1 MLFSQDDIK
10 KIKQL
15 IIFSIFIIAALWKY
29 EVIFQIFAYILKIFF
44 PFLLGGTIA
53 FVLNV
58 PMNFIERKLSEKI
71 NSEINSGKKESSG
84 GVKTMR
90 SVSLLIVMVSV
101 LCIFGMILFVLIPKL
116 IHTFQNVGEQL
127 DLFFEKISL
136 CFEKME
142 NQDSIFS
149 FMEFNIND
157 VRNVIQKFFISGT
170 GNLWD
175 STFKIAR
182 SVARGVVNT
191 LIAIV
196 FAIYL
201 LLQKETI
208 GRQIKKVLYAFFR
221 KGRVDA
227 FLEVM
232 SLTYHTF
239 SGFLTGQ
246 CLEAVILGSLF
257 IVVLLLF
264 RIPYALLIG
273 ILITFTALVPVF
285 GALAGCLIGTFLIF
299 VTDPMKA
306 LGFIIIFIILQQIEG
321 NFIYPHVVGNSV
333 GLPSIWV
340 LAAVT
345 LGGNLMGITGM
356 LIFIP
361 VVSVLYA
368 LFREIVYLKLKK
380 SGIKPEDISY
390 F

>member
-1 MLFSQDDIK
+1 MIFSQNDIK

-15 IIFSIFIIAALWKY
+15 IVFSIVMIAVFWKY
-29 EVIFQIFAYILKIFF
+29 EVIFQMFSYILKIFF
-44 PFLLGGTIA
+44 PFLLGGAIA

-58 PMNFIERKLSEKI
+58 PMNFVEEKLKSKI
-71 NSEINSGKKESSG
+71 DSAGKSSGKM
-84 GVKTMR
+84 VKLMR
-90 SVSLLIVMVSV
+90 PVSLLIVVISV
-101 LCIFGMILFVLIPKL
+101 LCIFGIILFVLVPRL
-116 IHTFQNVGEQL
+116 LHTFQNIGSQL
-127 DLFFEKISL
+127 DVFLESISGY
-136 CFEKME
+136 FGKME
-142 NQDSIFS
+142 KWDRMPAFLKV
-149 FMEFNIND
+149 D
-157 VRNVIQKFFISGT
+157 VKDIRAVIQKFFISGT

-182 SVARGVVNT
+182 SIVRGIINL
-191 LIAIV
+191 LIAFV
-196 FAIYL
+196 FSIYL
-201 LLQKETI
+201 LLQKETLSI
-208 GRQIKKVLYAFFR
+208 QIKKVLYAFFR

-246 CLEAVILGSLF
+246 CLEAVILGGLF
-257 IVVLLLF
+257 VVTLLIF
-264 RIPYALLIG
+264 KIPYALLIG
-273 ILITFTALVPVF
+273 ILIAFTALVPVF

-306 LGFIIIFIILQQIEG
+306 FIFIIIFVVLQQMEG

-345 LGGNLMGITGM
+345 LGGNLMGIIGM
-356 LIFIP
+356 LVFIP

-380 SGIKPEDISY
+380 SGIKPEDISC

>member
-1 MLFSQDDIK
+1 MFDQDSIK

-15 IIFSIFIIAALWKY
+15 IVFSVFIIAAFWKY
-29 EVIFQIFAYILKIFF
+29 EVIFQVISYLLKIFF
-44 PFLLGGTIA
+44 PFLLGGAIA

-58 PMNFIERKLSEKI
+58 PMNFIERKLKSVKKL
-71 NSEINSGKKESSG
+71 SGKG
-84 GVKTMR
+84 R
-90 SVSLLIVMVSV
+90 RLISLLIVAVSV
-101 LCIFGMILFVLIPKL
+101 LCLFGIILFVLVPKL
-116 IHTFQNVGEQL
+116 LHTFQNLGEQL
-127 DLFFEKISL
+127 DLFLNGVYQLFEKIEKWNHGL
-136 CFEKME
+136 EIFEFDIK
-142 NQDSIFS
+142 
-149 FMEFNIND
+149 NI
-157 VRNVIQKFFISGT
+157 RMVIQKFFISGT
-170 GNLWD
+170 GDLWD

-182 SVARGVVNT
+182 GVVRGVVNT
-191 LIAIV
+191 LIATV
-196 FAIYL
+196 FSIYL
-201 LLQKETI
+201 LLQKEI
-208 GRQIKKVLYAFFR
+208 LGVQVKKVLYAFFR

-239 SGFLTGQ
+239 SGFLAGQ
-246 CLEAVILGSLF
+246 CLEAVILGGMF
-257 IVVLLLF
+257 IGVLLIF

-273 ILITFTALVPVF
+273 ILIAFTSLVPVF
-285 GALAGCLIGTFLIF
+285 GALVGCFIGTFLILVTNPVKAF
-299 VTDPMKA
+299 V
-306 LGFIIIFIILQQIEG
+306 FVIIFVILQQLEG

-361 VVSVLYA
+361 AVSVLYA

-380 SGIKPEDISY
+380 SGIRPEDIPY